1 MKKIINKL
9 INIQIQYK
17 QNNYYHMKNNKNFLL
32 NLNNYNNKFKKQ
44 IINLILK
51 LIKLINN

>member
-17 QNNYYHMKNNKNFLL
+17 QNNNYHMKNNKNFLF

>member
-17 QNNYYHMKNNKNFLL
+17 QNNYYHMKNNKKFLL